1 MDLNVLKSALDRSH
15 RIGNPKSKKVT
26 TNHR

>member
-15 RIGNPKSKKVT
+15 RIGNPKSKKDT